1 MAANP
6 FDELEAASEANPFD
20 QFDASPEANPFDQF
34 DTPEPTQNYF
44 VDKTKRLGKSLA
56 QVPGQFVESVGQMA
70 DATGRLFVASGADQ
84 IHAELNSPLDERF
97 AAIDQALRTPT
108 PGTALIR
115 DTGRE
120 MTQSARDLYK
130 GNYAPDPARDAEL
143 GSKVAGS
150 TGSLVASLITPG
162 GLVAKTTTGALVN
175 SLGQSDE
182 ARQKMLQRGA
192 TEQDADDE
200 GLRQF
205 VLNLPA
211 GALEAVP
218 WEAALKRF
226 GGTKIADAVAQKY
239 GKTALRRIST
249 AVFGQAA
256 TEAGEEALQNLWG
269 NAAAKLTYDPT
280 RAVTEGTG
288 EAALVGGLM
297 GGGFGGT
304 AQTTAEIASALDTR
318 QNLAESKQTLLAQQ
332 QQLVRGLRPAQM
344 FPVDAEGKVTNELPL
359 PPEMARVA
367 TERGVFH
374 YNPAQID
381 EATLLKLSGVGREN
395 GPLGLGS
402 QSKADVAARVAQ
414 GDPAV
419 TVTERQPDGTEVK
432 ASVATLGTAN
442 QTAAE
447 LAASKTPGNTVQVE
461 SLGQVVTERTAAA
474 ATPNFIEGL
483 LAADA
488 AAATATREAAAK
500 EEAARTARQT
510 ELAEKKARFEERLAV
525 ARQTLADPAASF
537 PAVDGALTSLTS
549 YAEDRSIG
557 LTQTQREQ
565 ALAAQA
571 ALQKRHALL
580 APDAAAA
587 ADAAAA
593 TRRTE
598 AKLAEDVK
606 TEKVRRERAKLQHLE
621 TTGRDLATG
630 EITDLTNVPDEE
642 LATLDANA
650 EGLTPAQIDA
660 EQQRRGEQAE
670 RTAATAND
678 AGYTLRDLIFGKKAA
693 LAAAG
698 QRSALRLKSP
708 AALSLE
714 GGTMAGEHRALG
726 ERQGGFK
733 IFSDTG
739 LAEDGLQ
746 ERLQSLGFDAPDV
759 TAAYALY
766 ERALAGEEIRPER
779 GEGQQID
786 FAQRARELS
795 GSASGLDLR
804 AATPYEITREDY
816 ADLAAFAR
824 ETGPLTVQTIA
835 RREQRTD
842 HGGQT
847 LQRRDA

>member
-1 MAANP
+1 
-6 FDELEAASEANPFD
+6 
-20 QFDASPEANPFDQF
+20 
-34 DTPEPTQNYF
+34 
-44 VDKTKRLGKSLA
+44 
-56 QVPGQFVESVGQMA
+56 
-70 DATGRLFVASGADQ
+70 
-84 IHAELNSPLDERF
+84 
-97 AAIDQALRTPT
+97 
-108 PGTALIR
+108 
-115 DTGRE
+115 
-120 MTQSARDLYK
+120 
-130 GNYAPDPARDAEL
+130 
-143 GSKVAGS
+143 
-150 TGSLVASLITPG
+150 
-162 GLVAKTTTGALVN
+162 
-175 SLGQSDE
+175 
-182 ARQKMLQRGA
+182 
-192 TEQDADDE
+192 
-200 GLRQF
+200 
-205 VLNLPA
+205 
-211 GALEAVP
+211 
-218 WEAALKRF
+218 
-226 GGTKIADAVAQKY
+226 
-239 GKTALRRIST
+239 
-249 AVFGQAA
+249 
-256 TEAGEEALQNLWG
+256 
-269 NAAAKLTYDPT
+269 
-280 RAVTEGTG
+280 
-288 EAALVGGLM
+288 
-297 GGGFGGT
+297 
-304 AQTTAEIASALDTR
+304 
-318 QNLAESKQTLLAQQ
+318 
-332 QQLVRGLRPAQM
+332 
-344 FPVDAEGKVTNELPL
+344 
-359 PPEMARVA
+359 
-367 TERGVFH
+367 
-374 YNPAQID
+374 
-381 EATLLKLSGVGREN
+381 
-395 GPLGLGS
+395 
-402 QSKADVAARVAQ
+402 
-414 GDPAV
+414 
-419 TVTERQPDGTEVK
+419 
-432 ASVATLGTAN
+432 
-442 QTAAE
+442 
-447 LAASKTPGNTVQVE
+447 
-461 SLGQVVTERTAAA
+461 
-474 ATPNFIEGL
+474 
-483 LAADA
+483 
-488 AAATATREAAAK
+488 
-500 EEAARTARQT
+500 
-510 ELAEKKARFEERLAV
+510 V

-606 TEKVRRERAKLQHLE
+606 TEKVRRERTKLQHLE

-779 GEGQQID
+779 GSGQQVD
-786 FAQRARELS
+786 FAAPAATPRPILTETQVAEEFAALRREFPALTRDLDLRSGLVADELKARGYTGPVPPGVQAAILKLQQEKRLLVIAAKAAQE
-795 GSASGLDLR
+795 GKASGLFLHEMAHPFFDALPSETKTILR
-804 AATPYEITREDY
+804 ELHAQEMAT
-816 ADLAAFAR
+816 A
-824 ETGPLTVQTIA
+824 TGPLFNATASSLPTSMCAPPIFLPPGCALIPTSPSKNGLPSACA
-835 RREQRTD
+835 R
-842 HGGQT
+842 
-847 LQRRDA
+847 

>member
-1 MAANP
+1 M
-6 FDELEAASEANPFD
+6 
-20 QFDASPEANPFDQF
+20 
-34 DTPEPTQNYF
+34 
-44 VDKTKRLGKSLA
+44 
-56 QVPGQFVESVGQMA
+56 
-70 DATGRLFVASGADQ
+70 
-84 IHAELNSPLDERF
+84 
-97 AAIDQALRTPT
+97 
-108 PGTALIR
+108 
-115 DTGRE
+115 
-120 MTQSARDLYK
+120 
-130 GNYAPDPARDAEL
+130 
-143 GSKVAGS
+143 
-150 TGSLVASLITPG
+150 
-162 GLVAKTTTGALVN
+162 
-175 SLGQSDE
+175 
-182 ARQKMLQRGA
+182 
-192 TEQDADDE
+192 
-200 GLRQF
+200 
-205 VLNLPA
+205 
-211 GALEAVP
+211 
-218 WEAALKRF
+218 
-226 GGTKIADAVAQKY
+226 
-239 GKTALRRIST
+239 
-249 AVFGQAA
+249 
-256 TEAGEEALQNLWG
+256 
-269 NAAAKLTYDPT
+269 
-280 RAVTEGTG
+280 
-288 EAALVGGLM
+288 
-297 GGGFGGT
+297 
-304 AQTTAEIASALDTR
+304 
-318 QNLAESKQTLLAQQ
+318 
-332 QQLVRGLRPAQM
+332 RGLRPAQM
-344 FPVDAEGKVTNELPL
+344 FPVDADGKVTNELPL
-359 PPEMARVA
+359 PPEMSRVV

-374 YNPAQID
+374 FNPAQID

-402 QSKADVAARVAQ
+402 QSKTDVAARVAQ

-474 ATPNFIEGL
+474 AAPPAAPNFIEGL
-483 LAADA
+483 LATDA
-488 AAATATREAAAK
+488 AAATATREAATK
-500 EEAARTARQT
+500 EEAGRTERQT

-549 YAEDRSIG
+549 YAEDASLG

-565 ALAAQA
+565 ALKAQA

-606 TEKVRRERAKLQHLE
+606 TEKVRRERITLQHLE
-621 TTGRDLATG
+621 TTGRNLATG

-670 RTAATAND
+670 RAAATAND

-766 ERALAGEEIRPER
+766 ERALAG
-779 GEGQQID
+779 
-786 FAQRARELS
+786 
-795 GSASGLDLR
+795 
-804 AATPYEITREDY
+804 
-816 ADLAAFAR
+816 
-824 ETGPLTVQTIA
+824 
-835 RREQRTD
+835 
-842 HGGQT
+842 
-847 LQRRDA
+847 